1 MFDDIVEKNNAL
13 ADYEN
18 NKLTEVK
25 QRDFSAKAIVHDF
38 SQKLAILLSFYS
50 RQDGPGECVSR
61 YFKKKKLL
69 SRL

>member
-1 MFDDIVEKNNAL
+1 MKTLIIK
-13 ADYEN
+13 
-18 NKLTEVK
+18 VK
-25 QRDFSAKAIVHDF
+25 QRDISAKAIVHDF